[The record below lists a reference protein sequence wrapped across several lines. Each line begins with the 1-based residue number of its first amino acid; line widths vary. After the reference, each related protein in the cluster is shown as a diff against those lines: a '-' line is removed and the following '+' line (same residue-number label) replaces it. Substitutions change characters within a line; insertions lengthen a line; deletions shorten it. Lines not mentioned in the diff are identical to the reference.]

1 MKYSKIIY
9 GCGCYA
15 FLKNCRQRIEKKP
28 VDKTG
33 AGPTEMPADAKTII
47 ISDEEKF
54 RKMIGQIN
62 ETIDLKFE
70 ENYKNGDVFITL
82 DGKPQLMYK
91 AKCNDKN
98 VDRKLIL

>member
-15 FLKNCRQRIEKKP
+15 FLKNCRQRIEKKTCRYNRSRP
-28 VDKTG
+28 I
-33 AGPTEMPADAKTII
+33 EMPADAKTII

-54 RKMIGQIN
+54 RKMIDQSN

-98 VDRKLIL
+98 VDWKLIP